1 MKTIKNR
8 SEVELNRMYDR
19 LETLEPGTEEHE
31 KVLEEIL
38 KVENSKNGNKEM
50 NLKLASIAG
59 GIILTPVVETLCK
72 RYLAGFIGK
81 VEQMDYFT
89 STPGK
94 SISSWF
100 RWK

>member
-1 MKTIKNR
+1 MKEMKNR
-8 SEVELNRMYDR
+8 QDVELNRMYDK

-31 KVLEEIL
+31 KVLDEIQKVEKNKTEKKEVNL
-38 KVENSKNGNKEM
+38 KVVS
-50 NLKLASIAG
+50 LAAG
-59 GIILTPVVETLCK
+59 LALTPVVDTLCK

-81 VEQMDYFT
+81 VEQMEYFNT
-89 STPGK
+89 SPGK

>member
-1 MKTIKNR
+1 MNELKKR
-8 SEVELNRMYDR
+8 QEVELNRMYDE
-19 LETLEPGTEEHE
+19 LKSLTPGTEDHE

-38 KVENSKNGNKEM
+38 KVEADKNDKKEI
-50 NLKLASIAG
+50 NLKLASVVAGIA
-59 GIILTPVVETLCK
+59 LTPVVDTLCK

-81 VEQMDYFT
+81 VEQMEIFT
-89 STPGK
+89 SSPGK

>member
-1 MKTIKNR
+1 MKLIKNR
-8 SEVELNRMYDR
+8 HEEELNRMYDK

-38 KVENSKNGNKEM
+38 KAETSKTEKKEV
-50 NLKLASIAG
+50 NLKLVSIVAG
-59 GIILTPVVETLCK
+59 IALTPVMDTLCK

-81 VEQMDYFT
+81 VEQMETFT
-89 STPGK
+89 SSPGR